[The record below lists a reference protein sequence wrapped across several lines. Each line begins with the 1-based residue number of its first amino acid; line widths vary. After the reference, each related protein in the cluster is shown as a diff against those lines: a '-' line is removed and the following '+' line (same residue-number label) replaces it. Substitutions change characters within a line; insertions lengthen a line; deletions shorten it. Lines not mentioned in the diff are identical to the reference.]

1 MNYEIP
7 QEDKVRIAQ
16 VYHNPQQM
24 QALKNYLLQQVN
36 QQVLDLVY
44 SGKDPQ
50 GVAEAKRFVENA
62 FKKLEADFKT
72 VSPKAHKPSR

>member
-1 MNYEIP
+1 
-7 QEDKVRIAQ
+7 
-16 VYHNPQQM
+16 
-24 QALKNYLLQQVN
+24 
-36 QQVLDLVY
+36 VY